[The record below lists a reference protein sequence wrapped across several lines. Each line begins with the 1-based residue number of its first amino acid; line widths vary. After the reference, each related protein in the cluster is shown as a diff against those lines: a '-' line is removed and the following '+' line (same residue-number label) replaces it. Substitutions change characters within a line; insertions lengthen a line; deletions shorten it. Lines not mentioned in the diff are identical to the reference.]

1 MANHGKGNITS
12 QGTISAEKQQSIANA
27 QFNASQVIGKIVAT
41 TLKGLQKEVS
51 QRTYRASNE
60 LRNASLYVLRGTRS
74 GKVYK
79 MPETYGDKPSKATKK
94 LMRESGHKL
103 RKGGQLYRAS
113 APGEPPAVR
122 TGAFLLSWGTHVHVE
137 KKGVHF
143 RAVAAI
149 ESKERAGGKLLGE
162 ILENGTGKMKPRPY
176 KQAIVDRALPK
187 VKEIYKKPYKGG

>member
-1 MANHGKGNITS
+1 MANHGKGSITS
-12 QGTISAEKQQSIANA
+12 PGTISVEKQQSIANA

-60 LRNASLYVLRGTRS
+60 LRNASLYILRGKRS
-74 GKVYK
+74 GKVYRV
-79 MPETYGDKPSKATKK
+79 PNTGRTYK
-94 LMRESGHKL
+94 
-103 RKGGQLYRAS
+103 AS

-122 TGAFLLSWGTHVHVE
+122 TGAFRLSWGTHVHVE

-149 ESKERAGGKLLGE
+149 ESKERAGDKLLGE